1 MAGHTDSRAP
11 PDPSGDREHPVGGYR
26 RGMAPDD
33 RSREVSPDPRPD
45 LHPELPAELRGVS
58 PDPVRDTSTPVW
70 VRLVALL
77 LIVALVGYFV
87 IAAF

>member
-1 MAGHTDSRAP
+1 MAT
-11 PDPSGDREHPVGGYR
+11 
-26 RGMAPDD
+26 DD
-33 RSREVSPDPRPD
+33 RPHEVPP
-45 LHPELPAELRGVS
+45 ELRGVS
-58 PDPVRDTSTPVW
+58 PDPTRESTSPVW

>member
-1 MAGHTDSRAP
+1 
-11 PDPSGDREHPVGGYR
+11 
-26 RGMAPDD
+26 MAPDD
-33 RSREVSPDPRPD
+33 RSREVSSDQHADLPR
-45 LHPELPAELRGVS
+45 ELRGVS

-77 LIVALVGYFV
+77 LIVSLVGYFV